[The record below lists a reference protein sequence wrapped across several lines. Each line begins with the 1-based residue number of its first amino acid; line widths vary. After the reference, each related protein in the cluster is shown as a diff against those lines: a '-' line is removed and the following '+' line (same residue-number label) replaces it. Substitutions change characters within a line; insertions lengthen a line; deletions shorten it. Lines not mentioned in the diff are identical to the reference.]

1 MSALTVVIYVQA
13 LIMLAFMGFTSAV
26 EPVFSYHYGSGNGRM
41 IKRVYRLPS
50 GMNAADVQQTLAPM
64 LDGIMRLKLDMLD
77 LNYISSAGLR
87 VLFCIPVQGN
97 LCKLFVLAL
106 YFLFTS
112 ALQRVKILYS
122 YAGNGIF
129 RTGD

>member
-1 MSALTVVIYVQA
+1 
-13 LIMLAFMGFTSAV
+13 
-26 EPVFSYHYGSGNGRM
+26 
-41 IKRVYRLPS
+41 
-50 GMNAADVQQTLAPM
+50 MNAADVQQTLAPM

-87 VLFCIPVQGN
+87 VLFCISVPEN
-97 LCKLFVLAL
+97 LCKLFVFAL
-106 YFLFTS
+106 FFLFTF

>member
-1 MSALTVVIYVQA
+1 MSALTVVIYVQV

-26 EPVFSYHYGSGNGRM
+26 EPVFSYHYGSVNGRM
-41 IKRVYRLPS
+41 IKQVYRLPS